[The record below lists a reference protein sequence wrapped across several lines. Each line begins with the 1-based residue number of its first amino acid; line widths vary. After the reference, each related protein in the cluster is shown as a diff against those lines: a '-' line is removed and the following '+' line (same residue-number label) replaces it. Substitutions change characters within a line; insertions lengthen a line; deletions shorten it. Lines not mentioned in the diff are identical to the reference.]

1 MEKVYSGWIKKSP
14 LLKPRSHSA
23 IAAYK
28 EKIYVFGG
36 GGEGFQSLKST
47 EIYDI
52 ERDVWYQGRDIPTTR
67 SGAATALLNDKIYVM
82 GGGLKLPD
90 GQFEFFNI
98 VEIYDPET
106 DTWGRGTDM
115 LMPHDF
121 PASVVVNGCI
131 YIIGGHHPDATKG
144 GPLTDPGFS
153 FCEVFNPDSG
163 KWREIAP
170 MPTSRFALASVVLDN
185 KIVALGGGGL
195 RGDGFKNFDIVECYD
210 PLNNTWSNAGFNLPW
225 SAAGLGACTVN
236 NKLYIVGGNS
246 GEKIEDRF
254 ACYDPL
260 TRKWI
265 ELEPLDEGR
274 IVMGI
279 VQDGQDG
286 KTIYIIGGRGGDGK
300 TPVNKVET
308 YRVSL

>member
-1 MEKVYSGWIKKSP
+1 MGKVDSSWIKKAP
-14 LLKPRSHSA
+14 LLIPRSHTA
-23 IAAYK
+23 VAVYK

-52 ERDVWYQGRDIPTTR
+52 EKDVWYQGRDIPTTR
-67 SGAATALLNDKIYVM
+67 SGAVAAVLNDKIYVM

-98 VEIYDPET
+98 VEIYDPQT
-106 DTWGRGTDM
+106 DSWTTGPDM

-131 YIIGGHHPDATKG
+131 YILGGHHPDATRG

-153 FCEVFNPDSG
+153 FCEVFNPVSG
-163 KWREIAP
+163 KWKEITP

-185 KIVALGGGGL
+185 KIVALGGAGL
-195 RGDGFKNFDIVECYD
+195 REDGFKNFDIVESYD
-210 PLNNTWSNAGFNLPW
+210 PIDNAWSNAGFNLPW
-225 SAAGLGACTVN
+225 NAAGVGAVVVMG
-236 NKLYIVGGNS
+236 KLYILGGNS
-246 GEKIEDRF
+246 GKKIENRF
-254 ACYDPL
+254 ACYDP
-260 TRKWI
+260 TTKKWV
-265 ELEPLDEGR
+265 ELEPLHEGR

-279 VQDGQDG
+279 VQDGRS
-286 KTIYIIGGRGGDGK
+286 IYIIGGRGGDGK
-300 TPVNKVET
+300 TPVNRVET
-308 YRVSL
+308 YNVSL